1 MAQPRLV
8 PMVMLAASALLGLK
22 AMAFLHGDFSVRAAE
37 TGVVVAGSAR
47 DPFKGVAVDP
57 IVTGSGGGGGHGEA
71 PKADAGGHGAAPAGA
86 HGVEPSKVPTTVLT
100 EKPAEAKPIPGT
112 ELLSE
117 IEILKRL
124 AERRKQLDKLEEDLL
139 MRENLLKATEDKVGK
154 RLEELQQI
162 EAKAASQPKDT
173 AAEQKKQL
181 ADLVKMYEAMK
192 PKDAARVFDG
202 LETKLL
208 VDLGRQMNPKKLAD
222 IVAKMSPEVAQRL
235 TAELA
240 RPEGQSAPVAADSAL
255 PKIQGKL

>member
-71 PKADAGGHGAAPAGA
+71 PKADAHGAAPAAGG

-162 EAKAASQPKDT
+162 EAKAAAQPKDT
-173 AAEQKKQL
+173 GAEQKKQL

-240 RPEGQSAPVAADSAL
+240 RPEGQSAPMAADSAL